1 MHTHA
6 HRVDRGY
13 TSSLVAYDLEVELE
27 DAALERLKATMS
39 SSTTTTTTTTTSTA
53 STSAPDHLAAPLRR
67 DLIALDERIAAL
79 LTAIHACK
87 SKRDF
92 MRAFAADPVGFLH
105 DWVKSQARDL
115 DVVFADGAAG
125 GVSGRMS
132 VEEGRRGAFYDTRF
146 AQAAI
151 FHYLNQKEY

>member
-1 MHTHA
+1 M
-6 HRVDRGY
+6 DRDY
-13 TSSLVAYDLEVELE
+13 TSSQVAYDLEVEID
-27 DAALERLKATMS
+27 DATLERLKSTMS
-39 SSTTTTTTTTTSTA
+39 SST
-53 STSAPDHLAAPLRR
+53 SATDNLAAPLRR

-79 LTAIHACK
+79 LTAIHGCK
-87 SKRDF
+87 VKRDF
-92 MRAFAADPVGFLH
+92 MRAFAADPVGFLR
-105 DWVKSQARDL
+105 DWVKSQSRDL

-132 VEEGRRGAFYDTRF
+132 MEEGRRGAFYDTHF